1 MWNLTFVFFFFYD
14 FVDEEDSDN
23 ETDFSYNVVKENQE

>member
-1 MWNLTFVFFFFYD
+1 MKFNIFFFFFYD

>member
-1 MWNLTFVFFFFYD
+1 MWNLTFGIFYD

-23 ETDFSYNVVKENQE
+23 ETDFTYNVVKENQE

>member
-1 MWNLTFVFFFFYD
+1 MKFDIWYFFYD

-23 ETDFSYNVVKENQE
+23 ETDYMYNAVKENQE